1 MRLEPIKPKKISDQ
15 VFEQIRELIFRGELK
30 PGDQLM
36 PEREL
41 ADALNVS
48 RTTVRNAINKLVV
61 LGLLEHKQG
70 HGTFVKSPESRSENP
85 LAAAMASEDATL
97 SDLLEVRMGLECNS
111 AALAAQRALEKD
123 IAFMEQSLAENRA
136 EVEAGRLGSEA
147 DTAFHMAI
155 AYATKNPVQIYLMKN
170 FYDFLFVA
178 IKKSLIHLWEDP
190 SNQDLILSQHTH
202 IFESIKSRDPEAAF
216 EAMRQHIRFVQNFF
230 KNREQGIQPIK
241 K

>member
-36 PEREL
+36 PERDM
-41 ADALNVS
+41 ADTLNVS

-70 HGTFVKSPESRSENP
+70 HGTFVQSPESRSENP

-97 SDLLEVRMGLECNS
+97 GDLLEVRMGLECNS
-111 AALAAQRALEKD
+111 AALAAQRAQDKD
-123 IAFMEQSLAENRA
+123 IEFMEKSLAEMRE
-136 EVEAGRLGSEA
+136 EVKAGRLGSEA

-178 IKKSLIHLWEDP
+178 IDRKS
-190 SNQDLILSQHTH
+190 
-202 IFESIKSRDPEAAF
+202 
-216 EAMRQHIRFVQNFF
+216 VV
-230 KNREQGIQPIK
+230 
-241 K
+241 